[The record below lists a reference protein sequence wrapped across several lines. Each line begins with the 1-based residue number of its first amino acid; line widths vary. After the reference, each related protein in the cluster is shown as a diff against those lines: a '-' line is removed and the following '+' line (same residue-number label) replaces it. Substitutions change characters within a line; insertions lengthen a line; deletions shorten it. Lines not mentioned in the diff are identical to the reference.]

1 GRGLLPRSAEP
12 LPDAPVPTVGPL
24 PAHQLGDGLT
34 PQDAAG
40 PDVVGSE
47 PVRPTRQASNPAPAR
62 APGPRDKAPPAPRPI
77 TPLTVPYPDAL
88 KGSGVEGYV
97 QVRLWLDGEGQV
109 MRWEVANVR
118 GGEAFVEAVAEAVP
132 QWRFRVHPAW
142 SLAGRQPPVVVVPV
156 RFSESEEQ

>member
-1 GRGLLPRSAEP
+1 

-40 PDVVGSE
+40 RDVFVID
-47 PVRPTRQASNPAPAR
+47 PVQPTRQETNPALDV
-62 APGPRDKAPPAPRPI
+62 APVPDDKARLAPVPI